1 VDYKV
6 AGTTLTAAVLVNAKS
21 PRRPPPALFGA
32 SPVAG
37 QPGLV
42 NREEHAGLHSS
53 TLIAF
58 TARRDG
64 DAWIVVE
71 GGRGLTRRIQALRAL
86 HVARIETSPARVP
99 SG

>member
-21 PRRPPPALFGA
+21 PGSAPPGIFGT
-32 SPVAG
+32 SPITG
-37 QPGLV
+37 QRGLV
-42 NREEHAGLHSS
+42 NREEDAGLHSS

-64 DAWIVVE
+64 AAWIVVE
-71 GGRGLTRRIQALRAL
+71 GGRGLAQRIAALRAL
-86 HVARIETSPARVP
+86 RIARIDVGAV
-99 SG
+99 SGSSH